1 MIERVITVIYLF
13 KSVFFHDL
21 AVVIYIRQQLS
32 SRSLRVVEL
41 EPYNFLNFVKEFIL
55 MFTGVAM
62 VDMVTMVS

>member
-41 EPYNFLNFVKEFIL
+41 EP
-55 MFTGVAM
+55 
-62 VDMVTMVS
+62 